1 MSHRSSRTPVCTV
14 FDALVRHRARVYAV
28 RKKSC
33 ALHIHPKCEWNTP
46 GVVKRM
52 HKTSI
57 ILKARNQA
65 HEPNVHVK
73 HVWTRQTK
81 EVEPSPAGRP

>member
-52 HKTSI
+52 HETSVM
-57 ILKARNQA
+57 LKAGKQA
-65 HEPNVHVK
+65 NEPYANM
-73 HVWTRQTK
+73 
-81 EVEPSPAGRP
+81 